1 MISIGFSPDGQ
12 TLASPNWNSTIHLQ
26 DVATGTIKQVL
37 IGHTDWV
44 SSVVFS
50 PDGNTLVSGSR
61 DNTIRLWDVA
71 TGLTKK
77 ALSGHTCGVI
87 SVAFSP
93 DGRTLAS
100 GSWDGTTRLWDIATR
115 TPKWTR
121 KYTDWISSV
130 AFSPDGKMLAEGSY
144 DSTIR
149 LCDVATGTTKH
160 TLKGHTNWV
169 GSVVFGPDG
178 KTLAS
183 ANYDNTLRLWDVA
196 MRTTRWTLEGHTDCI
211 RSVAFS
217 PDGTTLA
224 TGSGDS
230 TVRLWDVVT
239 GITKQTLKAHTCRI
253 SSVAFSPD
261 GNTLAERSDDGTLRL
276 WDVATGATKWTEGFK
291 DYFKDYLCIA
301 NRIAGEAMNP
311 VVKAH
316 YSLPTLTESDIYLV
330 GMWGLEHT
338 SNLDFRSIIE
348 NYATDEDLARLLSA
362 RSAEKIAT
370 EFYRN
375 YGKKVR
381 DISITQTDETA
392 QSDWKSC
399 DLDVDGRPVDVKNSR
414 ESQHSK
420 NRYSEYF
427 IPQFKQDRKNQAVT
441 IAGVFSP
448 SLSGRGML
456 QPPGCSED
464 LRVTF
469 LGETNRAQV
478 EKLREEFD
486 SLVEFGT
493 RTPMSGKFLPPWVF
507 EYPDSVYTK
516 RNKALTDF
524 KDFSNIVK
532 SRGLPFWRGLVPV
545 AIASKTE
552 VAGILNHN
560 AMDDWERTFLNQLCN
575 RIEKYGLSLPFVFLT
590 VLNHF
595 LGMAAYFK
603 SVSDFNPDRYRG
615 FLFYENRNQPLGIY
629 DPLKTID
636 ALIHSLGTLWSA
648 KDGLI
653 STFGTFKLMS
663 FNLLWGK
670 SGESDRWT
678 TLIAYCGDCGKTP
691 LVLGESELCVHRR
704 LICPQCDYCCPH
716 CREDNIY

>member
-1 MISIGFSPDGQ
+1 MGRHLPVRIGTAPF
-12 TLASPNWNSTIHLQ
+12 ICRMLQ
-26 DVATGTIKQVL
+26 QTIKQVL

-50 PDGNTLVSGSR
+50 PDETRLSVAAGTTLSAYGMLRQGLPKRRLVGIRVELLASR
-61 DNTIRLWDVA
+61 LAPMGGRLRAGVGTAPPVYGILQQGRPNGHENIRI
-71 TGLTKK
+71 GLAASRLVRMAKCLPKEVTT
-77 ALSGHTCGVI
+77 ALSG
-87 SVAFSP
+87 
-93 DGRTLAS
+93 
-100 GSWDGTTRLWDIATR
+100 
-115 TPKWTR
+115 
-121 KYTDWISSV
+121 
-130 AFSPDGKMLAEGSY
+130 
-144 DSTIR
+144 
-149 LCDVATGTTKH
+149 DVATGTTKH

-276 WDVATGATKWTEGFK
+276 WDVATGSTKWTEG
-291 DYFKDYLCIA
+291 FKDYLCIA

-678 TLIAYCGDCGKTP
+678 TLIAYCGERP
-691 LVLGESELCVHRR
+691 
-704 LICPQCDYCCPH
+704 
-716 CREDNIY
+716 